1 MPTIEVYNTMR
12 EQVGSLDLDE
22 LVFGGD
28 VKEHLFHAAVR
39 YQLAKR
45 RAGTHATKTRAEVSG
60 GGKKPYRQKGTGRA
74 RQGTKRAPHFRG
86 GGVAH
91 GPHPRSHAHKLSKRV
106 RRAAL
111 RSALARRCQENALT
125 VFSEFDLPEIKTR
138 NFVAVMNRF
147 GFEDLLLVVPEK
159 DDVVVLS
166 ARNIP
171 RVTVLP
177 VEGLNVYDILK
188 HRNLAM
194 TSEAVER
201 VVARLQR

>member
-22 LVFGGD
+22 QVFGD
-28 VKEHLFHAAVR
+28 EVREHLFHAAVR

-45 RAGTHATKTRAEVSG
+45 RAGTHSTKTRSEVSG
-60 GGKKPYRQKGTGRA
+60 GGKKPFRQKGTGRA
-74 RQGTKRAPHFRG
+74 RQGSRRAPHFRG
-86 GGVAH
+86 GGVVH
-91 GPHPRSHAHKLSKRV
+91 GPQPRSHAHKLSKRI

-111 RSALARRCQENALT
+111 RAALSRRCQEQALT
-125 VFSEFDLPEIKTR
+125 VFSEFDLPEIKTKG
-138 NFVAVMNRF
+138 FVAVMNRF

-159 DDVVVLS
+159 DERVALS

-171 RVTVLP
+171 RVTILP

-194 TSEAVER
+194 TSAAVER